1 MNGEFLHTLPDTA
14 ATKVHRH
21 LSLCIVIP
29 TYNNAGTLAQVL
41 EDVLARS
48 FPVIVVNDGSTDET
62 AEILKRF
69 PSVRIIAY
77 PVNRGKGHALDKGL
91 KAAMTA
97 GFRYAVT
104 LDSDGQHYPDDI
116 SVFLKEIELHP
127 DSLLIGAR
135 NLASD
140 NMPGKNTFANK
151 FSNFWFTLET
161 GIRLADTQSGYR
173 LYPLDKLKGI
183 HLFTSK
189 YEYELEII
197 VQAAWRN
204 IRVANVPVKVYYPP
218 AGERVS
224 HFRPVRDFTRISLLN
239 TVLVLIALLWFWP
252 WKCLRSLTWE
262 NIRMFIS
269 EHITRS
275 GESNL
280 RITLAVMFGV
290 FMGIVPIWG
299 YQMIVA
305 GIAAHFLRLNK
316 VITLVAS
323 NISLPPMI
331 PFLLF
336 GSYATGGWLLHRPV
350 DLSLHEVTFETLK
363 DSLIQYLAGSMVFA
377 LLCGAAAGIICIT
390 LLSLF
395 RKPETRT
402 E

>member
-1 MNGEFLHTLPDTA
+1 MKTEKQPAYPAHKDIPG
-14 ATKVHRH
+14 VHD
-21 LSLCIVIP
+21 SLCIVIP
-29 TYNNAGTLAQVL
+29 TYNNAGTLGQVL
-41 EDVLARS
+41 TEVLAYP
-48 FPVIVVNDGSTDET
+48 FPVIVVNDGSTDGT
-62 AEILKRF
+62 ALILSDF
-69 PSVRIIAY
+69 PTIQVIQY
-77 PVNRGKGHALDKGL
+77 PVNRGKGHALSKGL
-91 KAAMTA
+91 AAAMAA
-97 GFRYAVT
+97 GFRYAIT
-104 LDSDGQHYPDDI
+104 LDSDGQHYAEDI
-116 SVFLKEIELHP
+116 PVFLQEIVRYP

-173 LYPLDKLKGI
+173 LYPLHKLKGI
-183 HLFTSK
+183 SLFTSR

-204 IRVANVPVKVYYPP
+204 VRVANVPVQVYYPP
-218 AGERVS
+218 VGERVS
-224 HFRPVRDFTRISLLN
+224 HFRPLRDFTRISLLN
-239 TVLVLIALLWFWP
+239 SVLVLIAFLWFWP
-252 WKCLRSLTWE
+252 WKCIRSLTKTR
-262 NIRMFIS
+262 IKKFIS
-269 EHITRS
+269 DHITHS
-275 GESNL
+275 GESNF

-336 GSYATGGWLLHRPV
+336 GSYATGGWILHRPV
-350 DLSLHEVTFETLK
+350 ALTLHEVTFETLK
-363 DSLIQYLAGSMVFA
+363 DSLFQYLAGSMVFA
-377 LLCGAAAGIICIT
+377 TLCGLVAGLVCIT

-395 RKPETRT
+395 RKPEISSVG
-402 E
+402 